1 MTCKVAILED
11 IDELRE
17 SLRALVHGSPGFACI
32 GCYGSAEAALQALA
46 REKPD
51 ILILDLELPGMSALD
66 YLRESRSRAPEMK
79 VLVLTQHKDPD
90 RIFRALRAGASGY
103 LEKPTPPAR
112 VLEALAEVRAG
123 GAPMSAAVARLVVR
137 AFHEQGHMERE
148 LEQLT
153 SREDEVLRQ
162 LTQGYSTK
170 EIADVLKIS
179 ARTVTTHIQNIYGK
193 LHIHSR
199 AAIASKFPYQGR
211 SGGAPPPPAG

>member
-1 MTCKVAILED
+1 MPEAAAPRRAPADDATRLEVVERLASFLVQAPAGSGKTELLIQRYLRLLAEEGVQEPEQVVAITFT
-11 IDELRE
+11 RK
-17 SLRALVHGSPGFACI
+17 AA
-32 GCYGSAEAALQALA
+32 AEM
-46 REKPD
+46 RN
-51 ILILDLELPGMSALD
+51 
-66 YLRESRSRAPEMK
+66 
-79 VLVLTQHKDPD
+79 
-90 RIFRALRAGASGY
+90 
-103 LEKPTPPAR
+103 R